1 MRLLAST
8 DLALRVLMLLA
19 AGPPER
25 QLSVEALSRELGG
38 LSRHHLHKIV
48 QDLAA
53 RGVVRTTRG
62 AGGGVRLAVPP
73 KSVRLGG
80 LMRYLEDEQPLVE
93 CFRSDGGCC
102 SLTAGCGL
110 RGILNEARETFY
122 ACLDAHSLA
131 DCVPDAT
138 PRHLPAHV

>member
-19 AGPPER
+19 ADPPGR

-53 RGVVRTTRG
+53 YGAVHTTRG
-62 AGGGVRLAVPP
+62 AGGGVRLAMPP
-73 KSVRLGG
+73 DSVRLGE
-80 LMRYLEDEQPLVE
+80 LIRHLEGDQPIVE
-93 CFRSDGGCC
+93 CFRADGGCC
-102 SLTAGCGL
+102 SLTAGCRL
-110 RGILNEARETFY
+110 RGFLGDARESFY
-122 ACLDAHSLA
+122 RNLDGRTLAECL
-131 DCVPDAT
+131 
-138 PRHLPAHV
+138 PRPLVWDPAHV